1 MMKRGSSKI
10 MAQVERIVK
19 GVTFLGVCLTVK
31 RYFKNL
37 PRTPNLLLL
46 ILETEYGSRSRL

>member
-10 MAQVERIVK
+10 VAQVERLVK
-19 GVTFLGVCLTVK
+19 GGTFLGVCLTIE

-37 PRTPNLLLL
+37 LRTPQLAPSDIRN
-46 ILETEYGSRSRL
+46 